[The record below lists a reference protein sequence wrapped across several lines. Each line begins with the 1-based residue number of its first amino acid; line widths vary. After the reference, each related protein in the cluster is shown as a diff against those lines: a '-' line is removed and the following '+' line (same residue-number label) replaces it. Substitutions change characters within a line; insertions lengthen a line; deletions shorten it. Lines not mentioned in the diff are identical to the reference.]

1 MRTVF
6 LGSCVGVVVRSEPQG
21 EWKEVDV
28 EFIDPNCDD
37 RVRLMRCQR
46 DTVYLLSCDLG
57 PRRWMDGW
65 ICACSSAGLDL
76 HLLSRCQVDDGQGR
90 CIGGWLN

>member
-1 MRTVF
+1 M
-6 LGSCVGVVVRSEPQG
+6 
-21 EWKEVDV
+21 

-65 ICACSSAGLDL
+65 IFACSSAGLDL
-76 HLLSRCQVDDGQGR
+76 HLLLCCQVDDACAGKVHR
-90 CIGGWLN
+90 RMVKLTHGGDIEIIVNG